1 MTLKTV
7 FEQKVADAILKLKW
21 VIIAVTVII
30 TAVFAYGFS
39 ILKFKVALEDMLPP
53 ANPFVKL
60 NADFGHRFGGLTL
73 FAIQVSA
80 EDEQG
85 IFTPERLKK
94 LVEITDDVYFLD
106 TVRRDLV
113 WSITMN
119 KAKEIKGLT
128 GNIFINAL
136 MWPHPPDT
144 HQGCMELKQKLLS
157 SPLFAGRLVS
167 NDGKHVLITGNTKE
181 GVHEKEFFE
190 ALHAIKMKYN
200 GQDGLTIKMVGRP
213 VLMGWIYHFMPDM
226 IIILAA
232 SLVVIFGVLSIS
244 FRTLQGLFVPF
255 LAGILSTIWA
265 LGFMGLVGMNLN
277 PLMIVLPFAV
287 GIRAVSHTVQITSR
301 FIEEYARHDDKD
313 VAAQITAGSMFIP
326 NISAIAS
333 DAAGFM
339 FLVVVKITVVQQ
351 IAVAITF
358 WLFAIFFTSAI
369 LTPVVCMF
377 LPKPSEKKTAAI
389 KKSWGHVA
397 DGKSGDMMDKIIFA
411 FTRFF
416 MGMGRPIAIAV
427 MAAVIIFGGYLMKD
441 LKSGD
446 LSPGSPILFP
456 DSDYN
461 IASAEINKNFDKA
474 GTDVLQIY
482 FDGNGKNETAF
493 APPVLQT
500 QERLHK
506 LFQKKF
512 PDTYSGWDSV
522 VPIVKKMN
530 IEMHEGDVK
539 WDFVPDDPQLLG
551 TVLSI
556 YLAKL
561 LPTDFNKYVDA
572 ETHSIGNVNYYFK
585 NHMPDTI
592 NDAMTVT
599 EEFFEELDL
608 DISPYGE
615 FKIAGGEI
623 GVGHAINNEIH
634 SVHYMIIFGVLILI
648 FIICTFSFKSFTA
661 GALLIIPLVASNM
674 IAFSYMVIKGI
685 GVTTNT
691 LPVICVG
698 LGIGVDFGIYL
709 YTRFQ
714 EEYKNSNDYET
725 AILTGC
731 ATAGKGVVH
740 TALTMVVPL
749 YLWYFIS
756 SIRFQGEMGLFLAI
770 ILTVNLM
777 AVMFFH
783 PAIVSKIKPKF
794 ITRMTME

>member
-1 MTLKTV
+1 
-7 FEQKVADAILKLKW
+7 
-21 VIIAVTVII
+21 
-30 TAVFAYGFS
+30 
-39 ILKFKVALEDMLPP
+39 MLPP

-60 NADFGHRFGGLTL
+60 NAEFGNRFGGLTY
-73 FAIQVSA
+73 FSIQVGA
-80 EDEQG
+80 DEG
-85 IFTPERLKK
+85 DLFTPQRLKT
-94 LVEITDDVYFLD
+94 LVEITDDIYFLEE
-106 TVRRDLV
+106 VRRDLV
-113 WSITMN
+113 WSITML
-119 KAKEIKGLT
+119 KAKEIRGLT
-128 GNIFINAL
+128 GNIFINAF

-144 HQGCMELKQKLLS
+144 HEGCRELKQKLLA
-157 SPLFAGRLVS
+157 SPLFSGRFIS
-167 NDGKHVLITGNTKE
+167 MDGKYALITGNIKE
-181 GVHEKEFFE
+181 GASEKDFFQK
-190 ALHAIKMKYN
+190 LLSIKKKYE
-200 GQDGLTIKMVGRP
+200 GKEGLSLKMVGRP

-226 IIILAA
+226 ITILGV
-232 SLVVIFGVLSIS
+232 SLLVILGVLLIS
-244 FRTLQGLFVPF
+244 FRSLQGLFVPF
-255 LAGILSTIWA
+255 LAGIISTIWA
-265 LGFMGLVGMNLN
+265 LGFMGLIKMNLN

-287 GIRAVSHTVQITSR
+287 GIRAISHTVQITSR
-301 FIEEYARHDDKD
+301 FMEEYARTEDKRD
-313 VAAQITAGSMFIP
+313 AAYVTAGAMFIP

-339 FLVVVKITVVQQ
+339 FLVAVKITVVQQ

-369 LTPVVCMF
+369 LTPLVCMF
-377 LPKPSEKKTAAI
+377 LPKPTKKRTDAI
-389 KKSWGHVA
+389 KKSWGTTGVE
-397 DGKSGDMMDKIIFA
+397 GESGDAMDKIIVFL
-411 FTRFF
+411 TRFF
-416 MGMGRPIAIAV
+416 MGKGRPIAIGGMV
-427 MAAVIIFGGYLMKD
+427 LVILFGAYMIKD

-446 LSPGSPILFP
+446 LSPGSPVLYP
-456 DSDYN
+456 DSKFN
-461 IASAEINKNFDKA
+461 IASAEINENFEKA
-474 GTDVLQIY
+474 GTDVLQVY
-482 FDGNGKNETAF
+482 FDGRGKNETAF
-493 APPVLQT
+493 APAVLQA

-506 LFQKKF
+506 EFLKKF

-530 IEMHEGDVK
+530 VEMHEGDVK

-551 TVLSI
+551 IVLSI

-561 LPTDFNKYVDA
+561 LPTDFNKYTDA

-592 NDAMTVT
+592 NAVMEAT
-599 EEFFEELDL
+599 ENFFKNL
-608 DISPYGE
+608 DIDVSPFGE

-623 GVGHAINNEIH
+623 GVGHAINNEIEK
-634 SVHYMIIFGVLILI
+634 VHYIIIFGVLILI
-648 FIICTFSFKSFTA
+648 FIICSFSFKSFLA
-661 GALLIIPLVASNM
+661 GALLIIPLIGSNA
-674 IAFSYMVIKGI
+674 IAFSYMIMKGI
-685 GVTTNT
+685 GLTINT

-714 EEYKNSNDYET
+714 EEYRNTNHYDT

-731 ATAGKGVVH
+731 ATAGKGVVL

-783 PAIVSKIKPKF
+783 PAIVSKLKPKF
-794 ITRMTME
+794 ITKMTME